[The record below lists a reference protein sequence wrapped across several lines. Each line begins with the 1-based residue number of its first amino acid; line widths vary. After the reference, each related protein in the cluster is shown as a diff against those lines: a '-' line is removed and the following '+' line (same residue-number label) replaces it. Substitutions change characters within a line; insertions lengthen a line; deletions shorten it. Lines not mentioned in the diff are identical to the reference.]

1 MSPPLDAGIA
11 STHDHAWLLN
21 VGSEGSNSGL
31 HACAARVNFNSRIDL
46 FPLLG
51 LLMKFLTTQCHR
63 SIPCFSS
70 ISLYAVLDVRRCHP
84 VFAETPT
91 RRLYNLNPFHSPV
104 AHFCFEPQHMEQKN
118 AKTGLYERAEGW
130 VSLWRLPFHL
140 FISSSWKQHFSS
152 SLRSLLLPM
161 WKR

>member
-11 STHDHAWLLN
+11 STRDHAWLLN
-21 VGSEGSNSGL
+21 VGSEDSNSGL
-31 HACAARVNFNSRIDL
+31 HACAARVLNFNSHIDL
-46 FPLLG
+46 FPLLA

-84 VFAETPT
+84 LFAETLT

-118 AKTGLYERAEGW
+118 ANWALRESRGMGVIVAPALP
-130 VSLWRLPFHL
+130 PFH
-140 FISSSWKQHFSS
+140 
-152 SLRSLLLPM
+152 
-161 WKR
+161 